1 MSNVNV
7 VYQEMAW
14 RICMRLAVK
23 KTQISTSHQQSNIA
37 LLKHYHLK

>member
-23 KTQISTSHQQSNIA
+23 KIQISTSHQQSNIA
-37 LLKHYHLK
+37 LLKHYRLK